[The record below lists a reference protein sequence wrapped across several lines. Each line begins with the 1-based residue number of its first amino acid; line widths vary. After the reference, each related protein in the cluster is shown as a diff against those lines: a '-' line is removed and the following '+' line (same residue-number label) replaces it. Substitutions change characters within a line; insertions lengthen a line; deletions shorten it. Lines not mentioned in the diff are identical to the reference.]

1 VAICSGFGY
10 NIAMRRVALL
20 GALGMT
26 AAVIAAAAAWAETA
40 AVNRPLLGVAG
51 RADRFER
58 HTGQDSTVRHI
69 FLGWEQG
76 RSWGSPFAD
85 LLAGLRPVPMI
96 HIGTDRGRERRE
108 AITPAGIAAGRG
120 DGYLIALNDAIARF
134 GSPLYIRF
142 LAEMNNPKN
151 LYSPVDASGRSRGA
165 SHSAAA
171 YRQAFRR
178 AYVILHGGDVDAR
191 LRSLG
196 LAPVGRPLPENP
208 VGRLTVI
215 WNPIAGM
222 DSGSSRPGQRFYPG
236 DRFVDMVGNDIYASR
251 AGVASHAANEAL
263 YGAHPWKPYAIAEWG
278 TSVDDPG
285 FVTAICRFLKTHS
298 RTRLAA
304 YYSAGSSPWL
314 LGDKPRSRAAYR
326 RCVTPLGAR

>member
-1 VAICSGFGY
+1 
-10 NIAMRRVALL
+10 MRRVALL
-20 GALGMT
+20 GALGLT
-26 AAVIAAAAAWAETA
+26 AAVIAAAAAWGATT

-51 RADRFER
+51 KADRFKR
-58 HTGQDSTVRHI
+58 HTGQTSTVRHI

-76 RSWGSPFAD
+76 SSWGSPFAE

-108 AITPAGIAAGRG
+108 AITPAGIAAGHG
-120 DGYLIALNDAIARF
+120 DAYLVALNGAIARF
-134 GSPLYIRF
+134 GSPMYVRF
-142 LAEMNNPKN
+142 LAEMNNPRN
-151 LYSPVDASGRSRGA
+151 LYSPVDVDGRSRGA

-178 AYVILHGGDVDAR
+178 AYVLLHGGDVDEQ
-191 LRSLG
+191 LRALG
-196 LAPVGRPLPENP
+196 QEPIGQRLPENP
-208 VGRLTVI
+208 VDRLTVI

-222 DSGSSRPGQRFYPG
+222 DSGSSRPAQRFYPG

-251 AGVASHAANEAL
+251 VGLASHAANEAL
-263 YGAHPWKPYAIAEWG
+263 YRAHPWKPYAIAEWG

-285 FVTAICRFLKTHS
+285 FVETICRFLKTRT

-304 YYSAGSSPWL
+304 YYSAGASPWL
-314 LGDKPRSRAAYR
+314 LGDKPRARAAYR
-326 RCVTPLGAR
+326 SCVTPLGAR